1 MKSHKT
7 KRLSYPKYSRTLRQ
21 PSWVSESAA
30 ISIGG
35 DTMGG
40 LLESGIFAS
49 FDRTDISKGIARILL
64 SLTDRKL
71 NTQTYVSVL
80 LSVPDG
86 QDD

>member
-1 MKSHKT
+1 
-7 KRLSYPKYSRTLRQ
+7 
-21 PSWVSESAA
+21 
-30 ISIGG
+30 
-35 DTMGG
+35 MGE
-40 LLESGIFAS
+40 LFESGSFAS

-71 NTQTYVSVL
+71 NTQTYASVL

>member
-1 MKSHKT
+1 
-7 KRLSYPKYSRTLRQ
+7 
-21 PSWVSESAA
+21 
-30 ISIGG
+30 
-35 DTMGG
+35 MGE
-40 LLESGIFAS
+40 LFESGSFAS

-71 NTQTYVSVL
+71 NRQTHVLVL